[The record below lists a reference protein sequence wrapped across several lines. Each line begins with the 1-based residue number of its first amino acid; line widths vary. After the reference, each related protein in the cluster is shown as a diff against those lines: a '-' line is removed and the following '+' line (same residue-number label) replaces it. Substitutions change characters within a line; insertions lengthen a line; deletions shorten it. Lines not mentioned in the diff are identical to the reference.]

1 MKKRKTFFYL
11 LGIAAASVLTS
22 IFLISAASDALALD
36 KSGEDRAVT
45 LESDVGAWDFS
56 RILNDN
62 GIIKMPLV
70 FNIYASL
77 RNKTEFH
84 AGEYVFSPDMSYDE
98 IFIAASG
105 SKARRQIKITI
116 PDGMRTDEII
126 DVFVSNGIGTREG
139 FVAALDDDYGYDYI
153 PQKPSDRTYRYDGYL
168 YPDTYFFYSDSSE
181 HVVVSKLLRGFD
193 AKFSDEL
200 RALAKKNG
208 LDVDECVTLAS
219 VIQREAYYTAEMGAL
234 SSVLH
239 NRLHSRTLR
248 RLECDSTVGYAWFV
262 GEYEGDFLSVDSP
275 YNSYKYEGLPPG
287 AICSPGYYAL
297 KAAADPVKTDYYYF
311 FSKSDK
317 TFVFSK
323 TYGEH
328 VSNLKKYGV
337 VAGRSK

>member
-1 MKKRKTFFYL
+1 MKKRKIVFYL
-11 LGIAAASVLTS
+11 LGIVALAVALSL
-22 IFLISAASDALALD
+22 FAISAAADALALKKRGD
-36 KSGEDRAVT
+36 ETAITLGED
-45 LESDVGAWDFS
+45 VGVIEFS
-56 RILNDN
+56 RVLKDN
-62 GIIKMPLV
+62 GIINMPLV
-70 FNIYASL
+70 FDIYAAL

-84 AGEYVFSPDMSYDE
+84 AGEYTFSADMSYDE

-105 SKARRQIKITI
+105 KKERRQIKITI

-139 FVAALDDDYGYDYI
+139 FVAALCDDYGYDYI
-153 PQKPSDRTYRYDGYL
+153 PQKPDGRTYRYDGYL

-181 HVVVSKLLRGFD
+181 HAVVSKLLHGFD
-193 AKFSDEL
+193 TKFSDKL
-200 RALAKKNG
+200 RALAQKNG
-208 LDVDECVTLAS
+208 MSIDECVTLAS
-219 VIQREAYYTAEMGAL
+219 VIQREAFYTAEMGAL

-297 KAAADPVKTDYYYF
+297 EAAADPKKTDYYYF

-323 TYGEH
+323 TYSEH
-328 VSNLKKYGV
+328 LANLKKYGV
-337 VAGRSK
+337 GSERS